1 MKNTIKLFSTI
12 IAITIISMGGCLS
25 KFTAVNFDYNTEA
38 SIQTMILP
46 TPGTHTFGESVMTST
61 LKEELEKNN
70 TSLDLLDELKLKTA
84 TISFENDSQANFD
97 KVENIQIWLS
107 ADGNPEVL
115 IASKNPVEKG
125 KNSITLD
132 VNNSDNL
139 ANYLKATTFTYRI
152 KGTSSAPLP
161 AMDLKANVTWLIKA
175 SAK

>member
-1 MKNTIKLFSTI
+1 
-12 IAITIISMGGCLS
+12 MGGCLS

-38 SIQTMILP
+38 SIQTLP
-46 TPGTHTFGESVMTST
+46 LPQPGNHTFGESVLTST
-61 LKEELEKNN
+61 LKEELEENN
-70 TSLDLLDELKLKTA
+70 TSIDLLDELKLKTA

-97 KVENIQIWLS
+97 NVENIQIWLA
-107 ADGNPEVL
+107 ADGQPEVL
-115 IASKNPVEKG
+115 IASKNPVEDG

-152 KGTSSAPLP
+152 KGTSTGPLQK
-161 AMDLKANVTWLIKA
+161 MDLKANVTWNIKA